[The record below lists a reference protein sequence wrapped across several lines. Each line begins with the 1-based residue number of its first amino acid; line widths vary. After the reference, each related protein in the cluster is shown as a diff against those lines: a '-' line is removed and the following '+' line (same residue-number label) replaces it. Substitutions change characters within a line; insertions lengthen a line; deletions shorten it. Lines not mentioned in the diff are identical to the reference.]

1 MRKFLRSVMVCAV
14 CVMGLASLSPLAAQS
29 PVEQQAMEGSANIY
43 NLDRD
48 ARVGG
53 IEIQGRIGKAVANEA
68 AKLIRSIRPD
78 VDELTVFLSSPG
90 GDVVAAMELGE
101 EIRKQWALTI
111 VDDDGECFGA
121 CVLVLAAGVRRTP
134 APENVGLKRMDFAQ
148 KDSAS
153 VSPDRAKQKYTGLA
167 KKVETYLA
175 RMGMP
180 KKLFQEIAA
189 QQSSDKVRLLDSAR
203 LKALGLDGIDPA
215 YEQWLRANDNQERS
229 HSN

>member
-1 MRKFLRSVMVCAV
+1 MRNLLRSVMVWAV
-14 CVMGLASLSPLAAQS
+14 CVMGMALLSPLAAQ
-29 PVEQQAMEGSANIY
+29 VNQQAVEGSVNIY

-101 EIRKQWALTI
+101 EIRKQWALTT

-148 KDSAS
+148 KDFAS